1 MKAPFSREFTLE
13 VDGRPI
19 LAFEAGGNRKAQQI
33 FNESWLL
40 DDLSLLRSGGVSLRT
55 AQSKLSVRP
64 ATPEE
69 AAAFG
74 QAAKNDNRR
83 RYAAGLSDRSGRS
96 GKPVMKLI
104 AEHLENAFK
113 FERLRRLPHP

>member
-19 LAFEAGGNRKAQQI
+19 LAFEAGGDRKAQQI

-64 ATPEE
+64 ATP
-69 AAAFG
+69 
-74 QAAKNDNRR
+74 K
-83 RYAAGLSDRSGRS
+83 
-96 GKPVMKLI
+96 K
-104 AEHLENAFK
+104 
-113 FERLRRLPHP
+113 RLPSAKRRKMITADDMPLVYLIDLDGQENRS